1 MSNKSLL
8 HFRATSGIAVLL
20 GALWLGGAAAVAA
33 DLVEPYRPIDP
44 TLSDTTIT
52 LTGHDL
58 TIEKLVQVA
67 RHGAKV
73 RISDEAKQRTVD
85 AYGLLLQGALEK
97 VPIYRFNRGGG
108 EQREVERY
116 SGEAFSPEVEA
127 MMRQNQ
133 RERFENSP
141 SRGYGPEV
149 SDEEIVRAF
158 MAARANNITFEAISS
173 QFLEMLVELLNR
185 QVTPVFNQRGTLGE
199 SDLPLTGNILG
210 AMVGKGEAYF
220 KGERMPAD
228 EALRQAG
235 LKPLEELGLFDSGV
249 FVSTNAYSAGWAGL
263 LVADGQQMLEW
274 ADLLL
279 AMDLNGMN
287 SSITPLSLPVQTARA
302 HKWLN
307 WDAARVLDMLK
318 GSYLLNGD
326 YRTIQDPESLR
337 ASSIR
342 QGSAWQAWS
351 VLRDS
356 VLAQINTSDQNPAVV
371 VGLTPEDSWELS
383 TPQMMKYYVR
393 GGKYSNGKSGYIVS
407 NANWDPYPLAN
418 DIEYFLNALQNLG
431 VAVALRLHRFNNPFF
446 TVATEEEILANDPA
460 GRPSGGYAP
469 KGGGFIA
476 AGLWQ
481 DVQNVARPLSPEGF
495 NKDMTGTEDL
505 QAQTRLKAKNLRL
518 AIDYM
523 FDLMGQ
529 DLLTAAYWMDLRK
542 LEDPDRTFG
551 AASTAAWQAFREV
564 VPFRYT
570 SETKPQTPIGR
581 FAYRFLWENPASDF
595 YSNGPAMPGGSGHIP
610 IAMDATRE

>member
-1 MSNKSLL
+1 ML
-8 HFRATSGIAVLL
+8 RIAVAA
-20 GALWLGGAAAVAA
+20 GALWLGGPVSAKP
-33 DLVEPYRPIDP
+33 DLVVPYQPIEP
-44 TLSDTTIT
+44 TMSDTTIT

-58 TIEKLVQVA
+58 TIEELVQIA

-73 RISDEAKQRTVD
+73 RISAGAKQRTVD
-85 AYGLLLQGALEK
+85 AYGLLLQGALEG

-116 SGEAFSPEVEA
+116 EGSPFAPEIEE
-127 MMRQNQ
+127 MMRRNQ
-133 RERFENSP
+133 RQRFENGP
-141 SRGYGPEV
+141 SQGYGPEV
-149 SDEEIVRAF
+149 PEEEIVRAF
-158 MAARANNITFEAISS
+158 MAARANNITFEAISP
-173 QFLEMLVELLNR
+173 QFLELLVEMLNR

-210 AMVGKGEAYF
+210 TMVGKGEAYY
-220 KGERMPAD
+220 KGVRMPAA
-228 EALRQAG
+228 EALREAG
-235 LKPLEELGLFDSGV
+235 LEPLDEFGLFDSGV

-263 LVADGQQMLEW
+263 LVADARQMLEW

-287 SSITPLSLPVQTARA
+287 SSITPLSLPVQTARS
-302 HKWLN
+302 HTWLN
-307 WDAARVLDMLK
+307 WDAARVLGMLK
-318 GSYLLNGD
+318 GSYLLNGE

-356 VLAQINTSDQNPAVV
+356 VLMQINTSDQNPAVV
-371 VGLTPEDSWELS
+371 VGLKPEDSWELS
-383 TPQMMKYYVR
+383 TPQMMKYFVR

-446 TVATEEEILANDPA
+446 TVATEEEILEQDPQ
-460 GRPSGGYAP
+460 GPPSGGYGP
-469 KGGGFIA
+469 KGGGFVA

-481 DVQNVARPLSPEGF
+481 DVQNVSRPLSPEGF

-505 QAQTRLKAKNLRL
+505 QAQTRLKAHNLRL

-529 DLLTAAYWMDLRK
+529 DLLTAAFWMDLRK
-542 LEDPDRTFG
+542 IENPDRTFG
-551 AASTAAWQAFREV
+551 DAPTAAWQAFREV

-570 SETKPQTPIGR
+570 EENLPEAPIGR
-581 FAYRFLWENPASDF
+581 LAYRFLWENPASDF
-595 YSNGPAMPGGSGHIP
+595 YSGGPAMPGGNGHIP
-610 IAMDATRE
+610 VALDAVGN

>member
-1 MSNKSLL
+1 
-8 HFRATSGIAVLL
+8 
-20 GALWLGGAAAVAA
+20 
-33 DLVEPYRPIDP
+33 
-44 TLSDTTIT
+44 
-52 LTGHDL
+52 
-58 TIEKLVQVA
+58 VQIA
-67 RHGAKV
+67 RHGAQV

-116 SGEAFSPEVEA
+116 EGEAFSPEVEA

-133 RERFENSP
+133 RERFERGP
-141 SRGYGPEV
+141 SQGYGPEIAE
-149 SDEEIVRAF
+149 EEIVRAF
-158 MAARANNITFEAISS
+158 MAARANNITFEAISP
-173 QFLEMLVELLNR
+173 QFLDLLVEMLNR
-185 QVTPVFNQRGTLGE
+185 RVTPVFNQRGTLGE
-199 SDLPLTGNILG
+199 SDLPLTGNVLG
-210 AMVGKGEAYF
+210 TMVGKGEAYYQ
-220 KGERMPAD
+220 GERMPAA
-228 EALRQAG
+228 EALRRAG
-235 LKPLEELGLFDSGV
+235 LKPLEDFGLFDSGV

-263 LVADGQQMLEW
+263 LVADAREMLEW
-274 ADLLL
+274 IDLLL
-279 AMDLNGMN
+279 AMDLNAMN

-302 HKWLN
+302 HTWLN
-307 WDAARVLDMLK
+307 WDAARVLDMLR
-318 GSYLLNGD
+318 GSYLFND
-326 YRTIQDPESLR
+326 EYRTIQDPESLR

-371 VGLTPEDSWELS
+371 VGLTPEDSWELA

-418 DIEYFLNALQNLG
+418 DIEYFTNALQNVG

-446 TVATEEEILANDPA
+446 TVATEEEILENDPT
-460 GRPSGGYAP
+460 PPTGGYAP
-469 KGGGFIA
+469 KGGGFVA

-481 DVQNVARPLSPEGF
+481 DVQNVSRPLSPQGF

-505 QAQTRLKAKNLRL
+505 QAQTRLKGRNLEL

-529 DLLTAAYWMDLRK
+529 DLLTAAFWMDLRK
-542 LEDPDRTFG
+542 IEDPDRTFG
-551 AASTAAWQAFREV
+551 EAPTAAWQAFREV
-564 VPFRYT
+564 VPFRF
-570 SETKPQTPIGR
+570 SEEDRPQAPVGR
-581 FAYRFLWENPASDF
+581 MAYRFLRENPAATF
-595 YSNGPAMPGGSGHIP
+595 YPGGPPIP
-610 IAMDATRE
+610 GGTGNIPVAMDRTSE

>member
-1 MSNKSLL
+1 MNSSDRLRGRL
-8 HFRATSGIAVLL
+8 TSRIAVVA
-20 GALWLGGAAAVAA
+20 GAMWLAGPVVASP
-33 DLVEPYRPIDP
+33 DLIAPYEPIDP
-44 TLSDTTIT
+44 TMSETTIT

-58 TIEKLVQVA
+58 TIEELVQIA

-73 RISDEAKQRTVD
+73 RISAEAKQRTAD
-85 AYGLLLQGALEK
+85 AYGLLLQGAAED

-108 EQREVERY
+108 EQREVERF
-116 SGEAFSPEVEA
+116 SGEPFSPETEA
-127 MMRQNQ
+127 MIRRSQ
-133 RERFENSP
+133 RERFESGP
-141 SRGYGPEV
+141 SQGYGPEV
-149 SDEEIVRAF
+149 SEEEIVRAF
-158 MAARANNITFEAISS
+158 MAARANNITFEAISP
-173 QFLEMLVELLNR
+173 QFLDMLVEMLNR
-185 QVTPVFNQRGTLGE
+185 QVTPVFYQRGTLGE

-210 AMVGKGEAYF
+210 TMVGKGEAYYE
-220 KGERMPAD
+220 GERMPAA
-228 EALRQAG
+228 EALRRAG
-235 LKPLEELGLFDSGV
+235 LQPPDEFGLFDSAV

-263 LVADGQQMLEW
+263 LVADARQMLEW

-287 SSITPLSLPVQTARA
+287 SSITPLSLPVQTSRP
-302 HKWLN
+302 HTWLN

-318 GSYLLNGD
+318 GSYLFSGE

-356 VLAQINTSDQNPAVV
+356 VLMQINTSDQNPAVV
-371 VGLTPEDSWELS
+371 VGLEPEDSWELS

-393 GGKYSNGKSGYIVS
+393 GGEYSNGKSGYIVS

-446 TVATEEEILANDPA
+446 TVATEEEILDQDPQ

-469 KGGGFIA
+469 TGGGFVA

-481 DVQNVARPLSPEGF
+481 DVQNVSRPLSPEGF

-505 QAQTRLKAKNLRL
+505 QAQTRLKAHNLRL

-529 DLLTAAYWMDLRK
+529 DLLTAAFWMDLRK
-542 LEDPDRTFG
+542 IEDPDRTFG
-551 AASTAAWQAFREV
+551 DAPTAAWQAFREV

-570 SETKPQTPIGR
+570 KENRPQTPIGR
-581 FAYRFLWENPASDF
+581 LAYRFLWENPASDF
-595 YSNGPAMPGGSGHIP
+595 YSGGPAMPGGSGHIP
-610 IAMDATRE
+610 VAHDAVVQ